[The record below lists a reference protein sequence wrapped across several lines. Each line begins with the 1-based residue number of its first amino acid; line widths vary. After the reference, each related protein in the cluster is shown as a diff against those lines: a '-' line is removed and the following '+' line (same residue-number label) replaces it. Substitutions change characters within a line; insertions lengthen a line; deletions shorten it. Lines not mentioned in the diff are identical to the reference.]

1 MRIDKIVHFVYFET
15 LLNGDDFLTRW
26 EHYKRSANIDEN
38 VILQESKKG
47 NVFSYLAQHRCNSY
61 EFKFTFT
68 KGAKLTR
75 AKQAEIKTKQLGGY
89 SVIQLENAGNAK
101 RDDYKLFIF
110 IDNSFADI
118 SVYKETLPFGKLNIY
133 KAYFENCSYSYI
145 LEYFIKSKDIPAF
158 QENLHQLN
166 ASPPAV
172 YKELIQQY
180 S

>member
-1 MRIDKIVHFVYFET
+1 MRIDKIVHFVHFET
-15 LLNGDDFLTRW
+15 LLSSDDFLTRW

-47 NVFSYLAQHRCNSY
+47 NVFSYIAEHHCDSY

-89 SVIQLENAGNAK
+89 SVVQLENPGHAK

-110 IDNSFADI
+110 IDNSFPDLA
-118 SVYKETLPFGKLNIY
+118 VYKQNLPFGKLNIY

-158 QENLHQLN
+158 QENLKQLN
-166 ASPPAV
+166 ESPPAV
-172 YKELIQQY
+172 YKELVQQY